1 MEKNYEEA
9 TVERTPAANIG
20 LEFALDYEKPGIGV
34 TATENN
40 SDEIVRVILR
50 AYQHGCPVLVVPRDS
65 PSVES
70 VELAHRLGA
79 VIVTSTTPTPDEESL
94 RNTLQTAAE
103 ANSLP
108 GLIYHSRADRRI
120 DFERSFARVEDD
132 FLADS
137 VVESDASDER
147 SNVVV
152 GIPAYNEMNTV
163 GTIVAESS
171 AYASEVIVVDDGSAD
186 DTADA
191 ARRAG
196 ATVVQHETNR
206 GYGAALKTAF
216 LEANKRRADH
226 LIILDADGQHDTAD
240 IQRLVETQQESG
252 ADVVIGSRFDGDS
265 KTEMP
270 LYRRF
275 GLGVV
280 NFLTNL
286 SMGVVRPRSRI
297 HDTQSGF
304 RAYND
309 RAIRTLAQD
318 NAIGNRMDAST
329 DILYHCHHHDY
340 SFEEIGTTIDYD
352 VEDASS
358 HNPLSHGLI
367 LVRNILKTVER
378 ERPIMSLGVPGFLCA
393 FVGLGFGYWT
403 FSNYLQSG
411 TFPLGLA
418 IVSAFTLLAGI
429 LSCFTATILHALNST
444 LQNHQNH

>member
-1 MEKNYEEA
+1 MEKNYEET
-9 TVERTPAANIG
+9 TVERKSTANIG
-20 LEFALDYEKPGIGV
+20 LEFDLDYEKPGIGV
-34 TATENN
+34 IATENN

-50 AYQHGCPVLVVPRDS
+50 AYQHGCQVLVVSMDNS
-65 PSVES
+65 SIES
-70 VELAHRLGA
+70 VRLARRLGA
-79 VIVTSTTPTPDEESL
+79 IIVTDTALTSDEESL
-94 RNTLQTAAE
+94 RNTLQRAAE

-108 GLIYHSRADRRI
+108 GLIYHSRVDRRI
-120 DFERSFARVEDD
+120 DFKRSLSHAEEDS
-132 FLADS
+132 LVDS
-137 VVESDASDER
+137 VTEFDANEEP

-163 GTIVAESS
+163 SSVVAESS
-171 AYASEVIVVDDGSAD
+171 VYASEVVVVDDGSSD

-216 LEANKRRADH
+216 AEADKRRADH
-226 LIILDADGQHDTAD
+226 LVILDADGQHDTTD
-240 IQRLVETQQESG
+240 IRRLVETQQETD
-252 ADVVIGSRFDGDS
+252 ADVVIGSRFDGGS

-275 GLGVV
+275 GLSVV

-304 RAYND
+304 RAYSD
-309 RAIRTLAQD
+309 RAIRTLAHD
-318 NAIGNRMDAST
+318 DAIGNRMDAST
-329 DILYHCHHHDY
+329 DVLYHCYHHDY

-358 HNPLSHGLI
+358 HNPVSHGLI

-378 ERPIMSLGVPGFLCA
+378 ERPIMSLGVPGFFCS

-429 LSCFTATILHALNST
+429 LSCFTAIILHALNST
-444 LQNHQNH
+444 LQNH